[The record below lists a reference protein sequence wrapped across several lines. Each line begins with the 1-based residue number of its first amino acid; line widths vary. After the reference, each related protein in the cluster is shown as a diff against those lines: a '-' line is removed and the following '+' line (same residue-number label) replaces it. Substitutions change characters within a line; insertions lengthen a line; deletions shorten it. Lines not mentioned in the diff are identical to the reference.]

1 MKAGGGIQAILD
13 LIRRRVKSRRGAM
26 LGIGVLCA
34 GVDVATANNTI
45 SIVMTSELARDISQ
59 EYGIDP
65 KQTAS
70 LLDICTSIVQGSA
83 PLRCAAAVRLRRHQ
97 GTGVVLRHRALLLL
111 SHAHGRVRGGVYP
124 VQQEDK
130 IKVTAQKRLPNWEG
144 ALFEKNL

>member
-45 SIVMTSELARDISQ
+45 SIVMTGELARDISQ

-70 LLDICTSIVQGSA
+70 LLDICTSVVQGLLPYGAQLLYASA
-83 PLRCAAAVRLRRHQ
+83 ATKEQVSSFAIVPYCFYPMLMAVC
-97 GTGVVLRHRALLLL
+97 VV
-111 SHAHGRVRGGVYP
+111 GY
-124 VQQEDK
+124 
-130 IKVTAQKRLPNWEG
+130 I
-144 ALFEKNL
+144 LFSKKTK